1 MKDLGVLKPTIRLSI
16 TNPASESGSVFGR
29 GIANLC
35 LGVREAGSL
44 NAAAKGMGMAY
55 SKAWRIIK
63 ETEAALGIQL
73 LNRDGAHGS
82 TLTEEGDA
90 LLDAY
95 ISIDAQLQKDA
106 ERNRRPRIERAQGD
120 SDEDARRRCQEAR
133 GEPIERAESR
143 RQRQHH
149 HAADIPAAHRH
160 PTPPPRRHA
169 IAEQAERDDDAS
181 ERGTRHDRACARP
194 QRLEDNARRP
204 CQIAGFAGDRA
215 CRQIAC
221 RRRQNRRPH
230 RQPAERADGCKGIM
244 RRTRRVR
251 NPRRPSARDAEH
263 RRAQGARG
271 RRVSAI
277 RRARLP
283 FHARNSTR
291 PRGDALKQDP
301 RR

>member
-35 LGVREAGSL
+35 LGVREACSL

-106 ERNRRPRIERAQGD
+106 EKAFKTIL
-120 SDEDARRRCQEAR
+120 S
-133 GEPIERAESR
+133 
-143 RQRQHH
+143 
-149 HAADIPAAHRH
+149 
-160 PTPPPRRHA
+160 
-169 IAEQAERDDDAS
+169 
-181 ERGTRHDRACARP
+181 
-194 QRLEDNARRP
+194 
-204 CQIAGFAGDRA
+204 
-215 CRQIAC
+215 
-221 RRRQNRRPH
+221 
-230 RQPAERADGCKGIM
+230 
-244 RRTRRVR
+244 
-251 NPRRPSARDAEH
+251 
-263 RRAQGARG
+263 
-271 RRVSAI
+271 
-277 RRARLP
+277 
-283 FHARNSTR
+283 
-291 PRGDALKQDP
+291 
-301 RR
+301 